1 MSATA
6 TAPLRLLLPQVVPL
20 ALAVIILQFFGLGSA
35 AENLKLITS
44 TNDSSSFKSLEHFG
58 DIMLLAGAAVCHI
71 CICTVAIW
79 RFVTYTVGH
88 KSQAHSMLF
97 LCSALIFTAVVGAMI
112 VLPGNGLAVFQLT
125 YFIVRDL
132 VAGGLS
138 SSPLLPEFAFGASA
152 LSLSAWALSGF
163 GVAAVVAAT
172 MAASIAARPLPIK
185 STDGVCKE
193 ESEAWKAEFA
203 QRLKLLQGDLY
214 ILSLVLVSSSISA
227 SLYFHIPV
235 SLYAEELQPP
245 VTAYLDD
252 LTLFWAAIYTL
263 TLIASIIPAYLYLR
277 SQAKSYARSKL
288 KIEQP
293 GEIRIWLSSLTMNS
307 PVSEQIM
314 NFAVLLAPLFAGP
327 LGNTLQGVLGG
338 A

>member
-1 MSATA
+1 MSTKASV
-6 TAPLRLLLPQVVPL
+6 PLQLLLPQVVPL
-20 ALAVIILQFFGLGSA
+20 ALAVIILQFFGLGYA
-35 AENLKLITS
+35 TEHLNVITS
-44 TNDSSSFKSLEHFG
+44 TSDPGVFITLEHFG
-58 DIMLLAGAAVCHI
+58 DIMLFAGAAVCHL

-88 KSQAHSMLF
+88 KSQAHSKLL
-97 LCSALIFTAVVGAMI
+97 LCSALIFVAVIGAMI
-112 VLPGNGLAVFQLT
+112 ILPGKGLAVFQLT

-132 VAGGLS
+132 ITSGLA
-138 SSPLLPEFAFGASA
+138 SSPLLPELAFGASA
-152 LSLSAWALSGF
+152 LSLSAWVLSGF
-163 GVAAVVAAT
+163 GVAAVVTAT
-172 MAASIAARPLPIK
+172 MAASIAARPLPFK
-185 STDGVCKE
+185 STEGLCKE
-193 ESEAWKAEFA
+193 APEAWKGEFS

-235 SLYAEELQPP
+235 TLYAEELQPSI
-245 VTAYLDD
+245 TAYLDD

-293 GEIRIWLSSLTMNS
+293 GEIRIWLSSLSESIPIN
-307 PVSEQIM
+307 EQIM

-327 LGNTLQGVLGG
+327 LGNMLQGVLGG